1 MKTTMVS
8 STNIRV
14 NLTDIISSLDSEHRV
29 AVTKHGKV
37 IAYLVAPAGFNG
49 IWAPSTPVEPA
60 VSSPGEEASPEVQDD
75 ASNDGVDFSWD
86 DDLDEAFTSPDE
98 LPESYGSVENH
109 FFDMNENASGA
120 AG

>member
-49 IWAPSTPVEPA
+49 IWAPSTPVEPVA
-60 VSSPGEEASPEVQDD
+60 SNPDGEASPEVQDD

-86 DDLDEAFTSPDE
+86 DNLEDDLDEAFT
-98 LPESYGSVENH
+98 SVENH
-109 FFDMNENASGA
+109 FFDMSENASEA